1 GMTAHITY
9 LALDEAHVSTQSRAV
24 VGDIIRDCIGFDGL
38 LMTDDL
44 SMKALS
50 GDFAERTEKALAA
63 GCDIILHCNGDFDE
77 MAAIAGALPPIMTG
91 KTAERA
97 ARVEAEIAGLSSRVH
112 ERTQK
117 RWGELVGHVFP
128 EAQNTV

>member
-1 GMTAHITY
+1 M
-9 LALDEAHVSTQSRAV
+9 
-24 VGDIIRDCIGFDGL
+24 VGDIIRDRIGFDGL

-63 GCDIILHCNGDFDE
+63 GCDIILHCSGDLDE
-77 MAAIAGALPPIMTG
+77 MAAIAGVLPQNMSG

-97 ARVEAEIAGLSSRVH
+97 AQVEAEIAGLSSRVD
-112 ERTQK
+112 EKTQK

-128 EAQNTV
+128 EARNTV